1 MVYPHVYDV
10 AFLVNAVVVEDFEL
24 GLAAPAWSSAGAAR
38 LSGILYGES
47 GGLVQNVTVSSI
59 KTAGYADRTYGID
72 LSAAAELAEVGA
84 EHAQCRTCQCYR
96 RPAEEALSILGRASP
111 DEPIASYL
119 RKILASPGLEHG

>member
-1 MVYPHVYDV
+1 MGDHMPEGGSAQRVRH
-10 AFLVNAVVVEDFEL
+10 LV
-24 GLAAPAWSSAGAAR
+24 
-38 LSGILYGES
+38 
-47 GGLVQNVTVSSI
+47 
-59 KTAGYADRTYGID
+59 
-72 LSAAAELAEVGA
+72 SAAAELAEVGA